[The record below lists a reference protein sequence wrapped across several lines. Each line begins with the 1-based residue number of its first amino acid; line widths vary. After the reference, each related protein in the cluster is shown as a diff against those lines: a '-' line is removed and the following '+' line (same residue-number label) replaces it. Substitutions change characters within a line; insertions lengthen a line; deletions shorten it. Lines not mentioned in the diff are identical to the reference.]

1 MTRINI
7 IPPEELM
14 DQHLIA
20 EYRETRL
27 LTQNLRRSFQS
38 KNGMDK
44 TKIPKQF
51 TLNAGHILFFK
62 DKGEYIRKRYASLQ
76 DEMRRRGFTP
86 TFPVI
91 DTDVWPPG
99 FRNDW
104 TPTERD
110 MAIVRDRIAHRISQ
124 RPGWYRYFGKVVD
137 TIQKT

>member
-62 DKGEYIRKRYASLQ
+62 DKGAYIEKRYQQLQ
-76 DEMRRRGFTP
+76 DEMRKRGFTP
-86 TFPVI
+86 TFPNI
-91 DTDVWPPG
+91 DTDVWPNG
-99 FRNDW
+99 FKNDW
-104 TPTERD
+104 KPTEQD
-110 MAIVRDRIAHRISQ
+110 MSIVRERIALRISQ
-124 RPGWYRYFGKVVD
+124 RPGWYRYYGKVVD
-137 TIQKT
+137 K

>member
-62 DKGEYIRKRYASLQ
+62 DKGEYIRKRYDQLQ
-76 DEMRRRGFTP
+76 TEMRKRGFEP
-86 TFPVI
+86 TFPTI
-91 DTDVWPPG
+91 DIDVWPSG
-99 FRNDW
+99 FKNDW

-110 MAIVRDRIAHRISQ
+110 MNIVRERIALRISQ
-124 RPGWYRYFGKVVD
+124 RPGWYRYYGKVIN
-137 TIQKT
+137 T

>member
-62 DKGEYIRKRYASLQ
+62 DKGEYIRKRYDQLQ
-76 DEMRRRGFTP
+76 AEMRNRGFTP
-86 TFPVI
+86 TFPEI
-91 DTDVWPPG
+91 DTTIWPNG
-99 FRNDW
+99 FKNDW
-104 TPTERD
+104 VPSERD
-110 MAIVRDRIAHRISQ
+110 MSIVRERIALRISQ
-124 RPGWYRYFGKVVD
+124 RPGWYRYYGKVID
-137 TIQKT
+137 K

>member
-44 TKIPKQF
+44 TRIPKKF

-62 DKGEYIRKRYASLQ
+62 DKGEYIAKRYQALQ
-76 DEMRRRGFTP
+76 GEMRKRGFTP
-86 TFPVI
+86 TFPNI
-91 DTDVWPPG
+91 DTDVWPLG

-104 TPTERD
+104 TPTTED
-110 MAIVRDRIAHRISQ
+110 MAIVRERIALRILQ
-124 RPGWYRYFGKVVD
+124 RPGWYRYYGK
-137 TIQKT
+137 ILQP

>member
-62 DKGEYIRKRYASLQ
+62 DKGEYIRKRYEQLQ
-76 DEMRRRGFTP
+76 TEMRNRGFTP
-86 TFPVI
+86 TFPEI
-91 DTDVWPPG
+91 DTTIWPTG
-99 FRNDW
+99 FKNDW
-104 TPTERD
+104 TPSERD
-110 MAIVRDRIAHRISQ
+110 MSIVRERIALRISQ
-124 RPGWYRYFGKVVD
+124 RPGWYRYYGKVIN
-137 TIQKT
+137 T